1 MSFNAGRSTD
11 RITWSSHREQPVI
24 HQTLKIIGATVRPSV
39 PNRALWH
46 GPWGT
51 LLLVGDAGMLV
62 AARFQ
67 GPCPTDGPAAPP
79 DPLPA
84 PWGLHPTLRL
94 SLTGT
99 DFQLAVWRSLARIAP
114 GECVSYSALAEAV
127 GRPRAVRAV
136 ASAVAANPLPV
147 LLPCHR
153 VIRRDGGYGGYLG
166 GASRKHRLI
175 HWETDQGS
183 HPRCF

>member
-11 RITWSSHREQPVI
+11 RITWSRHREQPVI
-24 HQTLKIIGATVRPSV
+24 HQALQIVAVTARPAA

-51 LLLVGDAGMLV
+51 LLLVGSADLLV
-62 AARFQ
+62 MARFQ
-67 GPCPTDGPAAPP
+67 GPCPADGPAAPP
-79 DPLPA
+79 DGLPA
-84 PWGLHPTLRL
+84 PWGLRSTLRL
-94 SLTGT
+94 ALVGT
-99 DFQLAVWRSLARIAP
+99 EFQLAVWRSLARIAP
-114 GECVSYSALAEAV
+114 GECVSYSDLAEAV

-153 VIRRDGGYGGYLG
+153 VIRRDGRHGDYIG
-166 GASRKHRLI
+166 GALRKRRLI
-175 HWETDQGS
+175 HWETDHGS
-183 HPRCF
+183 HPTCF